1 MYANVR
7 GLADVLVRTGAI
19 EDTGVF
25 EDFMRGFTRGKTLF
39 DFVDVGAGKDRADQ
53 KIIGKSLRLL
63 VAWMATQAV
72 CLRLLIRT
80 SPNASASTNT
90 SRIAQDDVAKLSLP
104 SPSFRLLPRQWV
116 RPRSG
121 GVLR

>member
-63 VAWMATQAV
+63 VAWMATQTV
-72 CLRLLIRT
+72 CLHLL
-80 SPNASASTNT
+80 N
-90 SRIAQDDVAKLSLP
+90 
-104 SPSFRLLPRQWV
+104 
-116 RPRSG
+116 
-121 GVLR
+121 